1 MLSKCRKNTKSKT
14 PKIVRTMNGRIML
27 LSKFEV
33 CNSKK
38 TKFIEEQKAKRL
50 LGGLPRAKITILGD
64 IPLVNTLF

>member
-1 MLSKCRKNTKSKT
+1 
-14 PKIVRTMNGRIML
+14 MNGRIML
-27 LSKFEV
+27 LSKFAV

-64 IPLVNTLF
+64 TLLISKYFILKI